1 MRIIKKVF
9 LSLILSSLT
18 AFSFALPGFKP
29 FLPDL
34 NGEYVYYK
42 DNTFERE
49 SYIGLLCYD
58 ENTFQLRYYAPKSS
72 NLPEKIVATLITV
85 DSSQNFMDI
94 VGENVIV
101 ADYASEDDVD
111 IVNYLHNIMYDF
123 SAQRILLG
131 ELTPQTENYKNNV
144 SLKENGLKIS
154 ADLSQFGGEI
164 YITYDC
170 VIPFFN
176 VKQILNPD
184 GKVLFECV
192 SLGKI
197 NSTEDTSFDRFVK
210 VPESGRVK
218 LNSVK
223 PKKSKKIEC
232 SVGNQKI
239 TLDET
244 WEQKNEMMWVQNND
258 AIMTMAIYQK
268 PKEEVPPLY
277 FQYILIRLL
286 LETKADNIIDYASSE
301 VIFTENGFKINATSF
316 MPSASKTYYTIKYLT
331 LNDDGDYDFMSFA
344 ATKSAYIQK
353 RSYFDKILKTYTTK

>member
-1 MRIIKKVF
+1 MQRFKKVI
-9 LSLILSSLT
+9 LSLVLSTL
-18 AFSFALPGFKP
+18 AAASFALPGFKP

-94 VGENVIV
+94 VGENVIE
-101 ADYASEDDVD
+101 ADYSSEEDVD
-111 IVNYLHNIMYDF
+111 IVNYLHNLMYDF
-123 SAQRILLG
+123 SAQRISLG
-131 ELTPQTENYKNNV
+131 ELTPQTENYKNNI
-144 SLKENGLKIS
+144 SLQENGLKVS
-154 ADLSQFGGEI
+154 ADLPQFGGDV
-164 YITYDC
+164 YINYDC

-176 VKQILNPD
+176 VKQISNPD

-197 NSTEDTSFDRFVK
+197 NSTEDTSFDRYVK
-210 VPESGRVK
+210 IPESGRVK

-223 PKKSKKIEC
+223 PKKSKKMEC
-232 SVGNQKI
+232 SAGNQKI
-239 TLDET
+239 TLDES
-244 WEQKNEMMWVQNND
+244 WEHKSEIIWVQNND
-258 AIMTMAIYQK
+258 AIISLATYQK
-268 PKEEVPPLY
+268 PKDNVPQLY

-286 LETKADNIIDYASSE
+286 LETKSDNIIDYASSE
-301 VIFTENGFKINATSF
+301 VIFTENGFRINATSF

-331 LNDDGDYDFMSFA
+331 LNDEGDYDFMSFA

-353 RSYFDKILKTYTTK
+353 CSYFDKILKTYTTK